1 MKKNKKGIHTRAIHT
16 ESGVKISSNDAMPP
30 LHLTT
35 TYSTDTPEMNA
46 DFVYSRIGNPTR
58 RLFEK
63 TIASLEGVEDYER
76 MHGIAVSTGMSAT
89 DLISHLLSPGDRA
102 VITNS
107 VYGGTV
113 SYFTEVAPKNN
124 IESEFID
131 FTDLNKLDEALD
143 KETKIVWLETPSNPL
158 MNVVSI
164 KEVASIVH
172 KKGGLLVCDSSF
184 STPFITRPLEHGADI
199 VMHSTTKYIG
209 GHSDT
214 MGGVVITE
222 NPEIH
227 EYLLETQKKIG
238 TVLSPFDSY
247 LCQRGLYTLGARIKV
262 HSNNALQIA
271 EKLDGCEGV
280 EKVNYPG
287 LQKNEFHKK
296 ALDQMDLFG
305 GMISF
310 FVTDQVDLMK
320 IADHLDLFKLAV
332 SFGGVESLL
341 EIPAFMTHE
350 RAEGTDAAVES
361 NLVRLSAG
369 LEDPE
374 DLIEELLEAM
384 SGCLK

>member
-1 MKKNKKGIHTRAIHT
+1 MQWNTF
-16 ESGVKISSNDAMPP
+16 VSS
-30 LHLTT
+30 
-35 TYSTDTPEMNA
+35 
-46 DFVYSRIGNPTR
+46 
-58 RLFEK
+58 
-63 TIASLEGVEDYER
+63 
-76 MHGIAVSTGMSAT
+76 GMSAT

-113 SYFTEVAPKNN
+113 SYFTEIAPKNN

-222 NPEIH
+222 QST
-227 EYLLETQKKIG
+227 LFSKCKI
-238 TVLSPFDSY
+238 
-247 LCQRGLYTLGARIKV
+247 
-262 HSNNALQIA
+262 
-271 EKLDGCEGV
+271 
-280 EKVNYPG
+280 
-287 LQKNEFHKK
+287 
-296 ALDQMDLFG
+296 
-305 GMISF
+305 
-310 FVTDQVDLMK
+310 
-320 IADHLDLFKLAV
+320 
-332 SFGGVESLL
+332 
-341 EIPAFMTHE
+341 
-350 RAEGTDAAVES
+350 
-361 NLVRLSAG
+361 
-369 LEDPE
+369 
-374 DLIEELLEAM
+374 
-384 SGCLK
+384 

>member
-1 MKKNKKGIHTRAIHT
+1 MCIR
-16 ESGVKISSNDAMPP
+16 DR
-30 LHLTT
+30 TT

-63 TIASLEGVEDYER
+63 TIASLEGVEDYET

-89 DLISHLLSPGDRA
+89 DLISRLLSPGDRA

-113 SYFTEVAPKNN
+113 SYFTEIAPKNN
-124 IESEFID
+124 IESVFID

-172 KKGGLLVCDSSF
+172 KKGALLVCDSSF

-214 MGGVVITE
+214 MGGVVITA
-222 NPEIH
+222 NPELH
-227 EYLLETQKKIG
+227 EYLLD
-238 TVLSPFDSY
+238 LS
-247 LCQRGLYTLGARIKV
+247 LI
-262 HSNNALQIA
+262 H
-271 EKLDGCEGV
+271 
-280 EKVNYPG
+280 
-287 LQKNEFHKK
+287 
-296 ALDQMDLFG
+296 
-305 GMISF
+305 ISEP
-310 FVTDQVDLMK
+310 TR
-320 IADHLDLFKLAV
+320 
-332 SFGGVESLL
+332 
-341 EIPAFMTHE
+341 PY
-350 RAEGTDAAVES
+350 
-361 NLVRLSAG
+361 
-369 LEDPE
+369 
-374 DLIEELLEAM
+374 
-384 SGCLK
+384 